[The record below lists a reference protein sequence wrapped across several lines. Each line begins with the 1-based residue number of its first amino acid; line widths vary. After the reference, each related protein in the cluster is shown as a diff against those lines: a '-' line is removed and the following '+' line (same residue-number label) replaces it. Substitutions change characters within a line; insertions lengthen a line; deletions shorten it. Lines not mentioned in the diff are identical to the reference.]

1 MFNRERIMEIVWPI
15 ANFVWKTALFTL
27 LFALGSLLFIGAQQ
41 SETPNAVKFYEN
53 IGIGVATTALIL
65 LIMYWWQ
72 MDGTGEIKEDL
83 KDLKLQNKLLEEKL
97 NVQTTLLQQLVD
109 NANQPTLIS
118 IPSQNNL
125 VSIISSSDQ
134 VETTSNNHIN

>member
-15 ANFVWKTALFTL
+15 ANFVWKTALFIL
-27 LFALGSLLFIGAQQ
+27 LFVIGSLLFIGAQQ
-41 SETPNAVKFYEN
+41 SETPNAVKFNEN

-65 LIMYWWQ
+65 LIMHWWQ
-72 MDGTGEIKEDL
+72 MDGTGEIKKDL
-83 KDLKLQNKLLEEKL
+83 KDLKIQNKLLEEKL

-109 NANQPTLIS
+109 NANQPTLIN

-125 VSIISSSDQ
+125 VSIVSSSDQ